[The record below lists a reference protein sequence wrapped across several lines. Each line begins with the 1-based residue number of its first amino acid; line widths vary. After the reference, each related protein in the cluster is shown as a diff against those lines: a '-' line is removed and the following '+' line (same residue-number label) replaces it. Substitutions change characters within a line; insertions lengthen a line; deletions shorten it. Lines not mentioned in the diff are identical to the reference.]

1 VNKKLTQT
9 NKAMK
14 LSNVIPAGIISGIF
28 VLSATAEDVLPEQI
42 KVQIDGAEVGKWT
55 MDFDAA
61 VEKATQEKLPM
72 MINFTGS
79 DWCGWCKLMDK
90 GVFAQEEWKKFA
102 TKNVLLV
109 TLDFPK
115 DKNIVPEKYVS
126 RNNDLKKQFGVRG
139 FPTYVVLDSDGK
151 SKLGQLGAGRDKTPA
166 SFIDEFKGVIR
177 MSATS
182 IEAFIKANPDKADA
196 YKAAIKEDKDAKDAL
211 ANWISTKPEK
221 TEENNK
227 KFAAFQERIKAVGEK
242 LKDF

>member
-1 VNKKLTQT
+1 MREKPLKT
-9 NKAMK
+9 NKRMK
-14 LSNVIPAGIISGIF
+14 LSNVISAGVISGILVF
-28 VLSATAEDVLPEQI
+28 SASAED
-42 KVQIDGAEVGKWT
+42 KVQVDGAEVGKWT
-55 MDFDAA
+55 MDYDAA
-61 VEKATQEKLPM
+61 VELAAKEKLPM
-72 MINFTGS
+72 MLNFTGS

-90 GVFAQEEWKKFA
+90 GVFAQDEWKKFA
-102 TKNVLLV
+102 AKNVLLV

-126 RNNDLKKQFGVRG
+126 QNNELKKQFGVRG

-182 IEAFIKANPDKADA
+182 IEAFLKANPDKADA

-211 ANWISTKPEK
+211 ANWISTKPESN
-221 TEENNK
+221 EENNK
-227 KFAAFQERIKAVGEK
+227 KFASFQERIKAAGEQ

>member
-1 VNKKLTQT
+1 
-9 NKAMK
+9 MK

-28 VLSATAEDVLPEQI
+28 VLSATAED

-72 MINFTGS
+72 MLNFTGS

-90 GVFAQEEWKKFA
+90 GVFAQEEWQKFA
-102 TKNVLLV
+102 AKNVLLV

-139 FPTYVVLDSDGK
+139 YPTYVVLDSDGK

-177 MSATS
+177 MSAS
-182 IEAFIKANPDKADA
+182 GIEAFIKANPDKADA
-196 YKAAIKEDKDAKDAL
+196 YKAAIKEVKDAKDAL
-211 ANWISTKPEK
+211 ANWISTKPERN
-221 TEENNK
+221 EENNK
-227 KFAAFQERIKAVGEK
+227 KFAAFQERIKATAGK

>member
-1 VNKKLTQT
+1 MREKPLKT
-9 NKAMK
+9 NKVMK
-14 LSNVIPAGIISGIF
+14 LSNVISAGVISGILVF
-28 VLSATAEDVLPEQI
+28 SASAED
-42 KVQIDGAEVGKWT
+42 KVQVDGAEVGKWT
-55 MDFDAA
+55 MDYDAA
-61 VEKATQEKLPM
+61 VELAAKEKLPM
-72 MINFTGS
+72 MLNFTGS

-90 GVFAQEEWKKFA
+90 GVFAQDEWKKFA
-102 TKNVLLV
+102 AKNVLLV

-126 RNNDLKKQFGVRG
+126 RNNELKKQFGVRG

-151 SKLGQLGAGRDKTPA
+151 SKLGQLRAGRDKTPA

-182 IEAFIKANPDKADA
+182 IEAFLKANPDKADA

-211 ANWISTKPEK
+211 ANWTSTKPEK

-227 KFAAFQERIKAVGEK
+227 KFAAFQERIKAAGEQ